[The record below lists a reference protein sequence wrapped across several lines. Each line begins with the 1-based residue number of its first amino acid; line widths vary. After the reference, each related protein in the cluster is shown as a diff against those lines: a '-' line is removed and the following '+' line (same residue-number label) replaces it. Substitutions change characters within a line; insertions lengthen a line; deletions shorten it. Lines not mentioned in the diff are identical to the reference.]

1 MLCARYRASCRAPT
15 ACSCAHSACRPPKVT
30 SLHLTVKLTQPN
42 DYMTRHIAVE
52 AAKGRRNLFPAHLD
66 EQAVQQ
72 YIDTSYACYKSLTL
86 PHERVAACRR
96 QVFCVLCHQQRPHH
110 DREGNDLRAR
120 QLLLWIGVQMRAP
133 QLVCPESQIGQ
144 VALAVVI

>member
-1 MLCARYRASCRAPT
+1 MTDVVRTLPGLMQSAYRLLM
-15 ACSCAHSACRPPKVT
+15 RPFCLSPAEGYLP
-30 SLHLTVKLTQPN
+30 SSDCESH
-42 DYMTRHIAVE
+42 
-52 AAKGRRNLFPAHLD
+52 AAKCHLQ

-72 YIDTSYACYKSLTL
+72 YIDTSYECYKSLTL
-86 PHERVAACRR
+86 PHEREPACRR

-110 DREGNDLRAR
+110 DGEGNDLRAR